1 VSVLNAMSE
10 PVKHIVDALAG
21 VTLLATLLSW
31 LPAIGA
37 VLAVIWTALTARQT
51 ELADQRLK
59 GTPMSELTDALA
71 RNDGNKAATAREL
84 GIPVTTSQGQLAKR
98 IRVHRNGPLHPDRP
112 SHWRSGDGV
121 GKDIFR
127 PPEGR

>member
-37 VLAVIWTALTARQT
+37 VLAVIWTALRIFESVQNIKINNRK
-51 ELADQRLK
+51 L
-59 GTPMSELTDALA
+59 
-71 RNDGNKAATAREL
+71 RE
-84 GIPVTTSQGQLAKR
+84 
-98 IRVHRNGPLHPDRP
+98 
-112 SHWRSGDGV
+112 
-121 GKDIFR
+121 
-127 PPEGR
+127 